1 VHLNGNW
8 RNDMMPICGNRLL
21 AGAVALAV
29 GAFVTPVH
37 ALTLKECS
45 TKYKAAQS
53 AGTLG
58 AKTWNDFR
66 KAECSGTAAPASA
79 ATTTAAPGS
88 MTRTLRTGAAVF
100 PTAVA
105 AKYSSQTAGAARM
118 HTCAD
123 QYRVN
128 KAANGN
134 GNLKWVQKGGG
145 YYSECNKRLKG
156 Q

>member
-1 VHLNGNW
+1 
-8 RNDMMPICGNRLL
+8 MPIRGDRML
-21 AGAVALAV
+21 AGAIALVAC
-29 GAFVTPVH
+29 TCSTTVH

-45 TKYKAAQS
+45 AKYKTAQS

-58 AKTWNDFR
+58 AMTWNDFR
-66 KAECSGTAAPASA
+66 KAECGTAAPASG

-88 MTRTLRTGAAVF
+88 MTRAVRPGSPVF
-100 PTAVA
+100 PAAVA
-105 AKYSSQTAGAARM
+105 AKYSSQSAGTARM

-123 QYRVN
+123 QYRAN
-128 KAANGN
+128 KAGNNN
-134 GNLKWVQKGGG
+134 GNLKWAEKGGG

>member
-1 VHLNGNW
+1 M
-8 RNDMMPICGNRLL
+8 RNVMMPIRGNRML
-21 AGAVALAV
+21 AGAVALV
-29 GAFVTPVH
+29 IGACATPVN

-45 TKYKAAQS
+45 TKYKAARS

-88 MTRTLRTGAAVF
+88 VARAQRAGSPVF

-105 AKYSSQTAGAARM
+105 AKYASQTAGAARL

-128 KAANGN
+128 KASNSN
-134 GNLKWVQKGGG
+134 GNLKWAQKGGG